1 MFTAMLGPLMDE
13 MLNHYEI
20 ELELQHPIEDQG
32 SKDKF
37 KLDYRNVR
45 NPNI

>member
-20 ELELQHPIEDQG
+20 ELELQHPIAGQG